1 MSYVIIHDAIKESI
15 EVKEKLL
22 YNPRYVDQ
30 IEGMFNIIHAVL
42 KEGNK
47 IMFAGNGGS
56 AADAQHLAA
65 EFVVRYKANSKR
77 PSFPALSLSSDASVV
92 TAGGNDFGYEN
103 VFSQQVEALGK
114 KGDILVV
121 ISTSGGS
128 KNLIRAAEV
137 AKEKEMIVLGL
148 LGGTGG
154 LLAFDCNSAII
165 VPSLVTARIQ
175 EAHIMIGH
183 IWCEMLEYQYAE
195 G

>member
-1 MSYVIIHDAIKESI
+1 MSYVVIHDAIKESI

-22 YNPRYVDQ
+22 YNARHIDQ
-30 IEGMFNIIHAVL
+30 IQDGFSIINGAL
-42 KEGNK
+42 QQGNK

-65 EFVVRYKANSKR
+65 ELVVRYKANSKR

-103 VFSQQVEALGK
+103 VFSQQVEALGA
-114 KGDILVV
+114 KGDVLIL
-121 ISTSGGS
+121 ISTSGNS

-137 AKEKEMIVLGL
+137 AKEKEIVTLGL

-154 LLAFDCNSAII
+154 GLLSYCNSAII

-183 IWCEMLEYQYAE
+183 IWCELLEYEYAKR
-195 G
+195 